1 MRAAPSRARI
11 LIIGIAYKKNVD
23 DMRESPSLKLIE
35 LIEARGAH
43 VDYHDP
49 LHPGDSA
56 DARACV
62 LAGRR
67 SVGVDAATLS
77 RYDAVLI
84 ATDHD
89 EIDYAALVDGA
100 KVVVD
105 TRNACVRAGVAADRV
120 VKA

>member
-1 MRAAPSRARI
+1 
-11 LIIGIAYKKNVD
+11 
-23 DMRESPSLKLIE
+23 MRESPSLKLIE

-43 VDYHDP
+43 VDFFDP
-49 LHPGDSA
+49 YIPVIPMTREHA
-56 DARACV
+56 E

-67 SVGVDAATLS
+67 SVSLDAKTIAG
-77 RYDAVLI
+77 YDAVLI

-89 EIDYAALVDGA
+89 NVDYKLVVDNA

-105 TRNACVRAGVAADRV
+105 TRNACARAGIPEGRV